1 MPVGS
6 NWLGDDHPTVATLR
20 NEGLSGHRQATA
32 EEAAIRGWYYRR
44 GGIATNPMEP
54 DTRRCTCHGEVVF
67 DALPLTSAQAAI
79 RHPLSPN
86 VLLGKSP

>member
-6 NWLGDDHPTVATLR
+6 NWLGDDHPSTATLR
-20 NEGLSGHRQATA
+20 AESAQGHRQATA

-44 GGIATNPMEP
+44 GGIRTNPLEP
-54 DTRRCTCHGEVVF
+54 DTRKCACHGLLIFEP
-67 DALPLTSAQAAI
+67 LPLTVEEANI

-86 VLLGKSP
+86 VLRGEPA